1 MKKKTIGIIAAVA
14 ALIIA
19 ALAVVLIIMN
29 SKIDSM
35 RLLDYQDVHLGEI
48 MAADIEAMQIG
59 SYNHPTEKRSVTDE
73 ALRNELLDEL
83 REYIS
88 HGSFQK
94 ASGPAASRNPGDG
107 AFSTIILTTADGKEF
122 SFTETGGALK
132 LVTPYGS
139 GWYYSSV
146 LPGVRRIVWKAEQG
160 MKAQD

>member
-1 MKKKTIGIIAAVA
+1 MKKKTIGIIAAA

-19 ALAVVLIIMN
+19 FAAALILMN
-29 SKIDSM
+29 GRISSM
-35 RLLDYQDVHLGEI
+35 RLLSYQGVHIGEI
-48 MAADIEAMQIG
+48 MAADIVEMQFV
-59 SYNHPTEKRSVTDE
+59 SYDHPTETRSVTDE
-73 ALRNELLDEL
+73 ALRNELLEEL

-139 GWYYSSV
+139 GWYYSNV
-146 LPGVRRIVWKAEQG
+146 NPGVRRIVSKA
-160 MKAQD
+160 ARAFTNAD

>member
-1 MKKKTIGIIAAVA
+1 MKKRTIGIIASA

-19 ALAVVLIIMN
+19 FAAALILMN
-29 SKIDSM
+29 GRISSM
-35 RLLDYQDVHLGEI
+35 RLLSYQGVHLGEI

-139 GWYYSSV
+139 GWYYSNV
-146 LPGVRRIVWKAEQG
+146 NPGIRIVVGKAERALNTQG
-160 MKAQD
+160 

>member
-1 MKKKTIGIIAAVA
+1 MKKRTIGIIAAA

-19 ALAVVLIIMN
+19 FAAALILMN
-29 SKIDSM
+29 GRISSM
-35 RLLDYQDVHLGEI
+35 RLLSYQGVHLGEI
-48 MAADIEAMQIG
+48 MAVDIVEMQFV
-59 SYNHPTEKRSVTDE
+59 SYNHPTETRSVTDE

-107 AFSTIILTTADGKEF
+107 AFSTIILKTADGKEF

-139 GWYYSSV
+139 GWYYSNV
-146 LPGVRRIVWKAEQG
+146 NPGVRRIVSKADR
-160 MKAQD
+160 AFTNAD